1 MHRLLTSLLLLLT
14 ASLLASGQ
22 EFPRTEFF
30 GGFSYLHLDT
40 QGINN
45 STLQQQCNVVFGGTC
60 PATFQIHRGFN
71 GWEAAGQ
78 YNANRWL
85 GLKADFAGHYG
96 TLLTAKFAS
105 LPPLPPLSFS
115 SPHQHMYDFLFG
127 PVVSYRSHRYTAF
140 VHGLVGAEHTG
151 FGNFSLQGLPLTLPG
166 TSSSR
171 TDFAYA
177 LGGGLDIKAS
187 KYFAIRLGQFDY
199 QFVNS
204 GNGHRND
211 YRVSAGVVFG
221 FGGK

>member
-14 ASLLASGQ
+14 ASLLASAQ
-22 EFPRTEFF
+22 EFPRTELF

-45 STLQQQCNVVFGGTC
+45 SSLQQECNILFGGTC

-78 YNANRWL
+78 YNANRWF

-96 TLLTAKFAS
+96 TLLTAKFS
-105 LPPLPPLSFS
+105 GLPPLPPLSFS

-127 PVVSYRSHRYTAF
+127 PVISYRSHRYTAF
-140 VHGLVGAEHTG
+140 VHGLIGAEHTG
-151 FGNFSLQGLPLTLPG
+151 FGTFSLQGLPLTLPS

-171 TDFAYA
+171 TDFAFA
-177 LGGGLDIKAS
+177 LGGGLDINLLPGLALRP
-187 KYFAIRLGQFDY
+187 AQIDY
-199 QFVNS
+199 QFVRTDTSHQNNLRISS
-204 GNGHRND
+204 GL
-211 YRVSAGVVFG
+211 VIA
-221 FGGK
+221 FGGQ